1 MNNPE
6 KPFLLK
12 EYRGIFKVVP
22 LKKLRKHE
30 KSLVKRCLNGEQNFT
45 DEELEILRRVAVK
58 YQSAKDIEAEE
69 ILDNVDAV
77 IKTIKTEKDLIN
89 LLNKE
94 EKGQELLVN
103 LPIYDE
109 TYQICFEVLPIRD
122 SSKLQEMEAHAQLF
136 SDFSLK
142 DRNIFQKGENNP
154 EQLTDEEKEVYQT
167 LLEKINDKAFTNSEE
182 LIMSVLCN
190 QLKIKDIPFNYEQ
203 NKALW
208 EKVQINIKT
217 AVFLR
222 VQDMLG
228 LGDFDLKDLFPT
240 LE

>member
-22 LKKLRKHE
+22 LKKLTKRQK
-30 KSLVKRCLNGEQNFT
+30 KLVRRCLDGDENFT
-45 DEELEILRRVAVK
+45 DEELEVLRRLAVK

-77 IKTIKTEKDLIN
+77 VKTIKTEKDLIE

-103 LPIYDE
+103 LPVYGE
-109 TYQICFEVLPIRD
+109 TYQICFEVLQIRD

-154 EQLTDEEKEVYQT
+154 EQLSEEEKEVYQT

-190 QLKIKDIPFNYEQ
+190 QLKIKGIPFNYEQ

-208 EKVQINIKT
+208 EKVQVNIKT

-222 VQDMLG
+222 VQNMLG
-228 LGDFDLKDLFPT
+228 LGDFDLEDLFPT
-240 LE
+240 IE

>member
-1 MNNPE
+1 MDNAE
-6 KPFLLK
+6 RKFLLM
-12 EYRGIFKVVP
+12 EYQGIFKVVP
-22 LKKLRKHE
+22 LKRLPEHKRE
-30 KSLVKRCLNGEQNFT
+30 LVQRCLDGETNFSNKEMET
-45 DEELEILRRVAVK
+45 LKKVAVQ

-69 ILDNVDAV
+69 ILDSVDAV
-77 IKTIKTEKDLIN
+77 VKTIKTEKDLIN

-103 LPIYDE
+103 LPVYDE

-154 EQLTDEEKEVYQT
+154 EQLTKEEKEVYQT

-182 LIMSVLCN
+182 LIMNILCN

-203 NKALW
+203 NRALW
-208 EKVQINIKT
+208 EKVQINVKT

-222 VQDMLG
+222 VQNMLG
-228 LGDFDLKDLFPT
+228 LNDFNMEDLFPAT
-240 LE
+240 